1 MVGRMMVLIWV
12 LALLGSDF
20 LWAGSTADFA
30 ATQSATL
37 ALDLPSFDLKS
48 EFATADDRELPQ
60 LDWRPDPFDYE
71 FLYPLQDERTGW
83 NADTARRLGK
93 TLRLPDSNLW
103 FTFSDDALAGRK
115 LLPSADANVWKTNGL
130 TAEPNASEE
139 IGVEV
144 NFSDLLGVS
153 RDAGFYA
160 MTLIGWL
167 PTPVMVDF
175 GVRKSESPYSGFYGF
190 QRERELLMEGG
201 FTAKLTDDFNI
212 GAEYRQRSANLNDAA
227 GFAWSDRDSWSVGM
241 AFRPQDDVTISGG
254 IYNFGDFLTT
264 DDINNFGMKIQF
276 DF

>member
-1 MVGRMMVLIWV
+1 MVGRMMVLIWS
-12 LALLGSDF
+12 LALLGSTL
-20 LWAGSTADFA
+20 LWAGNTADFA
-30 ATQSATL
+30 VTDPATGA
-37 ALDLPSFDLKS
+37 ADLPSFDLQS
-48 EFATADDRELPQ
+48 DLVSAADRELPQ
-60 LDWRPDPFDYE
+60 LDWRPDHFDYG

-83 NADTARRLGK
+83 NADTARSLGR
-93 TLRLPDSNLW
+93 TLRLPDSNWWL
-103 FTFSDDALAGRK
+103 TFSDDGRTGQK
-115 LLPSADANVWKTNGL
+115 LLPSAEANVWKTNGL
-130 TAEPNASEE
+130 TAGPKASEE
-139 IGVEV
+139 VGVEV
-144 NFSDLLGVS
+144 NFADLLGVS

-160 MTLIGWL
+160 MTLIKWL

-175 GVRKSESPYSGFYGF
+175 GVRKAESPYSGFYGF

-254 IYNFGDFLTT
+254 IFNFGDFLTN
-264 DDINNFGMKIQF
+264 DDSNNFGMKIRF